1 MYRLLVLLL
10 LVSIIHTS
18 YSQSEYRIAGQNS
31 KMTVKGT
38 SSLHDWLCRVE
49 QVTGQA
55 KAEVEGG
62 KLTKL
67 SSLTLSATSN
77 SIRSIKENGDYYEK
91 AMDKNIYKALATDKH
106 PNIVFT
112 LSKVNSMKAS
122 GTSTLIDASGVLSIA
137 GTRKEAII
145 TVKATPGA
153 TGIVFEGSV
162 PIKMTD
168 FNVDPP
174 TALFGTIKT
183 GNDVVVDFKMTFLAV
198 K

>member
-38 SSLHDWLCRVE
+38 SSLHDWQCRVE